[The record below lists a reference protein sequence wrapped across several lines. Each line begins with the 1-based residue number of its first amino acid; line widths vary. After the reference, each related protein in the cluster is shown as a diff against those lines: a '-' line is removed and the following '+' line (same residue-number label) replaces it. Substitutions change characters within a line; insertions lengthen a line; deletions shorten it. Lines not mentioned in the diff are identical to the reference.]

1 MSSFLTRR
9 TTATGFDRRADG
21 MAAVPV
27 DVDGQRVYVWV
38 EEELAGAD
46 DEQEIAFRKPSLDQA
61 LDGVMGVVR
70 AMGGRLQS
78 TNATKVS
85 VEFACEFAVESGAF
99 VAVIGK
105 ASGKST
111 FKVALEWT
119 KPAP

>member
-1 MSSFLTRR
+1 
-9 TTATGFDRRADG
+9 
-21 MAAVPV
+21 MAEAVPV

-38 EEELAGAD
+38 EEVGGGE
-46 DEQEIAFRKPSLDQA
+46 EQEIALRKPSLDQA
-61 LDGVMGVVR
+61 LDGLMGVVR
-70 AMGGRLQS
+70 AMGGRLRS
-78 TNATKVS
+78 TDASKVS

-119 KPAP
+119 SLTP